1 MQVTTN
7 NRTFNVE
14 AFFIDLDGT
23 LFDKWNK
30 KISKKNIEA
39 IHAIQKDI
47 PFIISTG
54 RSYSNKVKK
63 LCIY

>member
-23 LFDKWNK
+23 LLDTLEDLANK
-30 KISKKNIEA
+30 L
-39 IHAIQKDI
+39 DI
-47 PFIISTG
+47 DAATLQDTTNAFNANVGKSL
-54 RSYSNKVKK
+54 RCK
-63 LCIY
+63 